1 MLNNIK
7 TKLKNRKKGFSLIEM
22 VVVIAIM
29 AILAL
34 IMVPNLTAYIQKGDD
49 AQIKANM
56 KNVHTAA
63 ELVVQSDPG
72 IYVKDMPFATRTGK
86 YVSAT
91 AIRDEIAKFANITP
105 ANITLRTAAAVGA
118 PNPSAVAEG
127 TFHLSPL
134 TDGRILVVTSSDRM
148 VYSFNGIEYKEYTRP

>member
-7 TKLKNRKKGFSLIEM
+7 TKFKNRKKGFSLIEM

-49 AQIKANM
+49 AQIKANI

-63 ELVVQSDPG
+63 ELIIQSDPG
-72 IYVKDMPFATRTGK
+72 MSVKDIGTARTGK
-86 YVSAT
+86 YASA
-91 AIRDEIAKFANITP
+91 AAVAAEIEKFANLPDVIGASTNSTVVLAATAP
-105 ANITLRTAAAVGA
+105 AGTGLTTERQYTISPTA
-118 PNPSAVAEG
+118 
-127 TFHLSPL
+127 
-134 TDGRILVVTSSDRM
+134 DGKILVTYSSDR
-148 VYSFNGIEYKEYTRP
+148 VRYSFNGTAYTP

>member
-1 MLNNIK
+1 MFKNLK

-63 ELVVQSDPG
+63 EIVIQSEPG
-72 IYVKDMPFATRTGK
+72 ISVKDIPFASRTGR
-86 YVSAT
+86 YANAA
-91 AIRDEIAKFANITP
+91 AIGTEIKKFANLP
-105 ANITLRTAAAVGA
+105 ANTASATPVSTVQFQAV
-118 PNPSAVAEG
+118 S
-127 TFHLSPL
+127 
-134 TDGRILVVTSSDRM
+134 
-148 VYSFNGIEYKEYTRP
+148 

>member
-1 MLNNIK
+1 MLNKIK

-63 ELVVQSDPG
+63 EIVIQSDPG
-72 IYVKDMPFATRTGK
+72 ISVKDIPFGSRTGK
-86 YVSAT
+86 YASAA
-91 AIRDEIAKFANITP
+91 AIGTEIKKFANLPATTGTTP
-105 ANITLRTAAAVGA
+105 VSTVQFHAVATAAGTT
-118 PNPSAVAEG
+118 EG
-127 TFHLSPL
+127 VYYISP
-134 TDGRILVVTSSDRM
+134 TADGKVLVTYSSDR
-148 VYSFNGIEYKEYTRP
+148 VKYTFNGTAYTP

>member
-72 IYVKDMPFATRTGK
+72 IYVKDMPFASRTGK
-86 YVSAT
+86 YASAT
-91 AIRDEIAKFANITP
+91 AIRDEIAKFANVTP
-105 ANITLRTAAAVGA
+105 ANVTLRAAIAAGT
-118 PNPSAVAEG
+118 PTAVAEG
-127 TFHLSPL
+127 TFHLSPI
-134 TDGRILVVTSSDRM
+134 TATGRILVVTSSDRM
-148 VYSFNGIEYKEYTRP
+148 TYTFDGLEYKEYVR